1 MSILNIRSFW
11 TKLSTLVVLFVGM
24 SCQQALAHAHLK
36 DQIPAENATVEAVP
50 QAITLSFSERIELG
64 FSKIKLIGPE
74 KAEVKTGKLE
84 LDPET
89 KTKLILPVEGKL
101 TAGEYRVDL
110 SVLSVD
116 GHKTKGV
123 YNFTVK

>member
-1 MSILNIRSFW
+1 MRSFW
-11 TKLSTLVVLFVGM
+11 AKLSTLVVLFVGM

-36 DQIPAENATVEAVP
+36 DQIPAENTTVEAVP

-89 KTKLILPVEGKL
+89 KT
-101 TAGEYRVDL
+101 
-110 SVLSVD
+110 
-116 GHKTKGV
+116 
-123 YNFTVK
+123 

>member
-11 TKLSTLVVLFVGM
+11 AKLSTLVVLFVGM

-36 DQIPAENATVEAVP
+36 DQAPAENTIIEAAP
-50 QAITLSFSERIELG
+50 QSIKLSFSERIELG
-64 FSKIKLIGPE
+64 FSKVKLIGPE
-74 KAEVKTGKLE
+74 KTAVKTGKLE

-89 KTKLILPVEGKL
+89 KTELILPVEGKL
-101 TAGEYRVDL
+101 AAGEYSVDW

-116 GHKTKGV
+116 GHKTKGT
-123 YNFTVK
+123 YRFTVK

>member
-1 MSILNIRSFW
+1 MSILNIRSSW
-11 TKLSTLVVLFVGM
+11 AKLSALVVLFVGI

-36 DQIPAENATVEAVP
+36 DQTPAENATVEAAP

-64 FSKIKLIGPE
+64 FSKVKLIGPE
-74 KAEVKTGKLE
+74 KTVIKTGKLE

-101 TAGEYRVDL
+101 AAGEYSVDW

-123 YNFTVK
+123 YSFIVK

>member
-1 MSILNIRSFW
+1 MSTFSIRSSW
-11 TKLSTLVVLFVGM
+11 AKLSALVVLFVGM

-36 DQIPAENATVEAVP
+36 DQIPAENTTVEAAP
-50 QAITLSFSERIELG
+50 QTITLSFSERIELG
-64 FSKIKLIGPE
+64 FSKVKLTGPE
-74 KAEVKTGKLE
+74 KTAIKTGKLE

-101 TAGEYRVDL
+101 AAGEYSVDW

-116 GHKTKGV
+116 GHKTKGA
-123 YNFTVK
+123 YNFTVR

>member
-1 MSILNIRSFW
+1 MFIHNIRSFW
-11 TKLSTLVVLFVGM
+11 TKLSALVVLFVGM

-36 DQIPAENATVEAVP
+36 DQTPAENTTVETAP
-50 QAITLSFSERIELG
+50 QAITLSFSERLELG
-64 FSKIKLIGPE
+64 FSKVKLIGPE
-74 KAEVKTGKLE
+74 KSSVKTGKLV

-89 KTKLILPVEGKL
+89 KTQLILPVEGQL
-101 TAGEYRVDL
+101 AAGKYSVDW

-123 YNFTVK
+123 YSFTVR

>member
-11 TKLSTLVVLFVGM
+11 TKLSALVVLFVGM

-36 DQIPAENATVEAVP
+36 DQTPAENTTIETAP

-64 FSKIKLIGPE
+64 FSQVKLIGPE
-74 KAEVKTGKLE
+74 KSAVKTGKLA

-89 KTKLILPVEGKL
+89 KTQLILPVEGQL
-101 TAGEYRVDL
+101 VAGKYRVDW

-123 YNFTVK
+123 YSFTVR

>member
-1 MSILNIRSFW
+1 MSTLKVRSFW
-11 TKLSTLVVLFVGM
+11 TKLSALMVLFVGI

-36 DQIPAENATVEAVP
+36 DQTPAENTTVEAAP

-64 FSKIKLIGPE
+64 FSKVKLIGPE
-74 KAEVKTGKLE
+74 KVAIKTGKLE

-101 TAGEYRVDL
+101 AAGEYSVDW

>member
-1 MSILNIRSFW
+1 MSTLKVRSFW
-11 TKLSTLVVLFVGM
+11 TKLSALMVLFVGI

-36 DQIPAENATVEAVP
+36 DQTPAENTTVEAAP

-64 FSKIKLIGPE
+64 FSKVKLIGPE
-74 KAEVKTGKLE
+74 KVAIKTGKLE

-89 KTKLILPVEGKL
+89 KTKLILPVEDKL
-101 TAGEYRVDL
+101 AAGEYSVDW

>member
-1 MSILNIRSFW
+1 MFILNIRSFW
-11 TKLSTLVVLFVGM
+11 TKLSALVVLFVGM

-36 DQIPAENATVEAVP
+36 DQTPTENTTVEAAP

-64 FSKIKLIGPE
+64 FSKVKLIGPE
-74 KAEVKTGKLE
+74 KTAIKTGKLE

-89 KTKLILPVEGKL
+89 KTKLILPVEGL
-101 TAGEYRVDL
+101 LAAGKYSVDW

-123 YNFTVK
+123 YSFTVK

>member
-1 MSILNIRSFW
+1 MSIFNIRSFW
-11 TKLSTLVVLFVGM
+11 SNLSALVVLFVGM

-36 DQIPAENATVEAVP
+36 DQTPAENTTVEAAP

-64 FSKIKLIGPE
+64 FSKVKLIGPE
-74 KAEVKTGKLE
+74 KKEIKTGKLA
-84 LDPET
+84 LDPAT
-89 KTKLILPVEGKL
+89 KTQLILPVEDKL
-101 TAGEYRVDL
+101 AAGEYRVDW

-123 YNFTVK
+123 YNFTVR

>member
-1 MSILNIRSFW
+1 MFIFNIRSSW
-11 TKLSTLVVLFVGM
+11 TKLSALVVLFVGM

-36 DQIPAENATVEAVP
+36 DQTPTENTTVEAAP

-64 FSKIKLIGPE
+64 FSKVKLIGPE
-74 KAEVKTGKLE
+74 KTVIKTGKLE

-89 KTKLILPVEGKL
+89 KTKLILPVEGQL
-101 TAGEYRVDL
+101 AAGKYSVDW

-123 YNFTVK
+123 YGFTVK

>member
-1 MSILNIRSFW
+1 MSILSIRSFW
-11 TKLSTLVVLFVGM
+11 AKLSALVVLFVGM

-36 DQIPAENATVEAVP
+36 DQTPAENTTVEAAP

-64 FSKIKLIGPE
+64 FSKVKLIGPE
-74 KAEVKTGKLE
+74 KKTVKTGKLE
-84 LDPET
+84 LDPDT
-89 KTKLILPVEGKL
+89 KTKLILPVEDKL
-101 TAGEYRVDL
+101 VAGEYSVDW

-116 GHKTKGV
+116 GHKTKGA

>member
-1 MSILNIRSFW
+1 MFILNIRSFW
-11 TKLSTLVVLFVGM
+11 TKLSALVVLFVGM

-36 DQIPAENATVEAVP
+36 DQTPAENTTIEAAP
-50 QAITLSFSERIELG
+50 QTITLSFSERIELG
-64 FSKIKLIGPE
+64 FSKVKLFGPE
-74 KAEVKTGKLE
+74 KTVVKTGKLE

-89 KTKLILPVEGKL
+89 KTKLILPVESKL
-101 TAGEYRVDL
+101 TAGKYSVDW

-123 YNFTVK
+123 YSFTVR

>member
-1 MSILNIRSFW
+1 MTIFSIRSFW
-11 TKLSTLVVLFVGM
+11 TKLSALVVLFVGI

-36 DQIPAENATVEAVP
+36 DQTPAENTTVEAAP

-64 FSKIKLIGPE
+64 FSKVKLTGPE
-74 KAEVKTGKLE
+74 KQEIRTGKLE

-89 KTKLILPVEGKL
+89 KTKLILPVEAKL
-101 TAGEYRVDL
+101 SAGEYRVDW

>member
-1 MSILNIRSFW
+1 MSTLKVRSFW
-11 TKLSTLVVLFVGM
+11 TKLSALMVLFVGI

-36 DQIPAENATVEAVP
+36 DQTPAENTTVEAAP

-64 FSKIKLIGPE
+64 FSKVKLIGPE
-74 KAEVKTGKLE
+74 KVAIKTGKLE

-101 TAGEYRVDL
+101 AAGEYSVDW

-123 YNFTVK
+123 YNFTVR